1 MNVLDLLPREAAAFG
16 LAIARIAGVVMTA
29 PILWSHAPMR
39 VRVGLV
45 LALAFL
51 SHGASSV
58 RTVALESVE
67 QTIFAAPGELLIGV
81 VMGFVVRC
89 AVACV
94 EIAGDIMSP
103 LLGFGAA
110 TLFDPHTQAHETPL
124 TKLITLLGSLLLVL
138 LGVHRIVLAAL
149 LGSFHAIPVGTLMHP
164 ELATSDLV
172 HLSARTMVTGLR
184 LALPVVA
191 TLLLIQLGLAFV
203 SRAAPSL
210 QIFSIGF
217 AITMIAGALIIM
229 NSLPELAREMEV
241 EFSQVGLR
249 LEAVLTAMAGG

>member
-1 MNVLDLLPREAAAFG
+1 MNILDALPREAAVFG
-16 LAIARIAGVVMTA
+16 LAIARIGGVVATA

-45 LALAFL
+45 LALAFI
-51 SHGASSV
+51 SQGASNV
-58 RTVALESVE
+58 RTTALESVE
-67 QTIFAAPGELLIGV
+67 QTIFAVPGEIMIGV

-124 TKLITLLGSLLLVL
+124 TKLVTMLCSLLIVL
-138 LGVHRIVLAAL
+138 LGIHRVVIAAL
-149 LGSFHAIPVGTLMHP
+149 LGSFHAIPVGTIVHP
-164 ELATSDLV
+164 EFATADLV
-172 HLSARTMVTGLR
+172 QLSARTMTTGLR
-184 LALPVVA
+184 LALPVMA
-191 TLLLIQLGLAFV
+191 TILLIQLGLAFV

-217 AITMIAGALIIM
+217 AVTMIAGAIVIM
-229 NSLPELAREMEV
+229 NSLPELAREIEV
-241 EFSQVGLR
+241 ELSQVGLR
-249 LEAVLTAMAGG
+249 LDAVLTAMAGG

>member
-1 MNVLDLLPREAAAFG
+1 MNVLDGLPREAALFG
-16 LAIARIAGVVMTA
+16 LAVTRISGVVGTA
-29 PILWSHAPMR
+29 PILWSQAPVR

-45 LALAFL
+45 LALAFV
-51 SHGASSV
+51 SHGVSNV
-58 RTVALESVE
+58 RATSLDSLE
-67 QTIFAAPGELLIGV
+67 QIFMAAPGELFIGV
-81 VMGFVVRC
+81 AMGFVVRC

-124 TKLITLLGSLLLVL
+124 TKLITLLCSLLLLL
-138 LGVHRIVLAAL
+138 LGVHRVVLAAL
-149 LGSFHAIPVGTLMHP
+149 LGSFHAIPVGTIVHP
-164 ELATSDLV
+164 ELATEDLV
-172 HLSARTMVTGLR
+172 HLAARTMVTGLR

-217 AITMIAGALIIM
+217 AITMIAGALVIM
-229 NSLPELAREMEV
+229 NALPELAREIEV
-241 EFSQVGLR
+241 ELSQTGLR
-249 LEAVLTAMAGG
+249 LDAVLTAMTGG